1 MSNTKTAFRA
11 VLIAGV
17 SLLATAG
24 AASAQTASATTP
36 DDAAARIAAL
46 EAQLE
51 TLKKQVADLKAAT
64 AASLKDVRAAQS
76 ATTVSIA
83 NARPTIASG
92 DGAYSATLHGV
103 MQLDAA
109 QYYQDKGLPAVL
121 GNARDLNNGTNFRR
135 ARLGVDGKFA
145 KNFDYSI
152 LLDFGGAGTDGAG
165 RRRPAAGTV
174 RPVQLRPVQDPGRRL
189 RA

>member
-1 MSNTKTAFRA
+1 MTLGRTAFRA
-11 VLIAGV
+11 ALIAGA

-24 AASAQTASATTP
+24 AANAQTATP

-51 TLKKQVADLKAAT
+51 ILQKQVADLKAAT

-83 NARPTIASG
+83 AGRPTIASG

-109 QYYQDKGLPAVL
+109 QYFQDKGLPAVI

-145 KNFDYSI
+145 KYFD
-152 LLDFGGAGTDGAG
+152 
-165 RRRPAAGTV
+165 
-174 RPVQLRPVQDPGRRL
+174 
-189 RA
+189 